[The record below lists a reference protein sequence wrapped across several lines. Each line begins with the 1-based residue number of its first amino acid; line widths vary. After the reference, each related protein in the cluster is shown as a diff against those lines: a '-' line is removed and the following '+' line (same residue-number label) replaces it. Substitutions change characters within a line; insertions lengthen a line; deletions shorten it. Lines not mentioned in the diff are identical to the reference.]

1 MGNSNSI
8 EAKNKAQDKK
18 IFDIETTGNR
28 LNRIYTEKYLDPDFC
43 NQVTMIN
50 NDELI
55 RFHHQKVNGRS
66 YSFGYIGDVPQ
77 IKEAICDG
85 IQEEYRLKKELVTEI
100 LNCFQECNS
109 RIDSVTRGP
118 VCRGNPEIFNEAQCN
133 PPNQWL
139 DTLAYPDVDL
149 EENKKWFTTLDE
161 MHNYFMKNLT
171 ILENIL
177 IDLEKHDD
185 SFSIDK
191 IKQMTQIVE
200 KTKLGLGLE
209 CSRFQRHILTIPTY
223 TPDEIQEKAKI
234 DEEKSQL
241 TEAKK
246 NALLDGRNIKL

>member
-1 MGNSNSI
+1 MGNSNSV
-8 EAKNKAQDKK
+8 EAKNKAQDDKV
-18 IFDIETTGNR
+18 FNIETTGNR

-55 RFHHQKVNGRS
+55 RFHHQKVNGKS

-77 IKEAICDG
+77 IKETICEG
-85 IQEEYRLKKELVTEI
+85 IQEEYRLKKELVSEI
-100 LNCFQECNS
+100 LSCFKECNA

-118 VCRGNPEIFNEAQCN
+118 ICRGNPEIFNEAECN
-133 PPNQWL
+133 IPNQWI
-139 DTLAYPDVDL
+139 DTIVKPDIDL
-149 EENKKWFTTLDE
+149 EENKKWYTTLDE
-161 MHNYFMKNLT
+161 MHGYFMKNLT
-171 ILENIL
+171 VLENIL

-191 IKQMTQIVE
+191 INNMIKVVE
-200 KTKLGLGLE
+200 KIKQGLNLE

-223 TPDEIQEKAKI
+223 THEEVLDRAKI
-234 DEEKSQL
+234 EEEKSQL

-246 NALLDGRNIKL
+246 EALLNGTDIKI

>member
-8 EAKNKAQDKK
+8 EAKTKSQDDKV
-18 IFDIETTGNR
+18 FNIETTGNR

-55 RFHHQKVNGRS
+55 RFHHQKVNGKS

-77 IKEAICDG
+77 IKETICEG

-100 LNCFQECNS
+100 LSCFKECNS
-109 RIDSVTRGP
+109 RMDSVTRGP
-118 VCRGNPEIFNEAQCN
+118 ICRGNPEIFNEAECT

-139 DTLAYPDVDL
+139 DTLVSPDSDL
-149 EENKKWFTTLDE
+149 AENKKWYTTLDE

-171 ILENIL
+171 VLENIL

-191 IKQMTQIVE
+191 INTMLKTVE
-200 KTKLGLGLE
+200 KIKLGLNLE

-223 TPDEIQEKAKI
+223 TQEEIQDKAKI
-234 DEEKSQL
+234 EEEKSQL

-246 NALLDGRNIKL
+246 NALLDGRNIRI